1 MWKSKETCVL
11 ALHHGCQYT
20 AGPLRRKISERHFH
34 GEEDQDLVEKDEE
47 EGWADNNNNNNNNV
61 RIGMPGS

>member
-1 MWKSKETCVL
+1 MWKSKGTCVL

-47 EGWADNNNNNNNNV
+47 EG
-61 RIGMPGS
+61 